1 MFKKILLGYDGSEP
15 GNKAFEQCL
24 EMARCFG
31 AQLSIVTVVRPPEF
45 AEDVETEAII
55 ENARSHYD
63 SELGKLR
70 AREHLGHTT
79 SDAHPGWPSGRANH
93 RGRRGMECRPDRHR
107 PPWEGIVRT
116 LVARLGV
123 PSRYRLCALRR
134 AGHTVTRQSIRTNPD
149 SRATFANSSKR
160 RRMRRSPS

>member
-15 GNKAFEQCL
+15 AKKAFAQCL
-24 EMARCFG
+24 EMARCSR

-70 AREHLGHTT
+70 TRASTSRIQPAMHIRVGHPAEQIIAAAEEWNTDLIVT
-79 SDAHPGWPSGRANH
+79 GH
-93 RGRRGMECRPDRHR
+93 RGKGLFERWLLGSVSRVVIAYARCAA
-107 PPWEGIVRT
+107 
-116 LVARLGV
+116 LV
-123 PSRYRLCALRR
+123 
-134 AGHTVTRQSIRTNPD
+134 IR
-149 SRATFANSSKR
+149 
-160 RRMRRSPS
+160 